1 MRVRRAIRDVRV
13 APGHVLVAVVAASVV
28 WIAYD
33 DGSYGLPARA
43 TLAIALLWGIVVGL
57 ALRVLSL
64 SRLPRGAAVVGGFL
78 TAIAAWT
85 LVSIAWAPSAEAA
98 FAEFNRAALF
108 LAVYVLVVLAGRR
121 DTVGRWADAL
131 AIGIAVVSVLA
142 VLSRLFPGLFP
153 DRDLPAFLPSAAT
166 RLSFPLGYWN
176 GLAIFV
182 ALGIPLLLRIALLN
196 RHGRMGGVALA
207 LIPVSVSV
215 VYLASS
221 RGGFLA
227 LTIGFL
233 VFLVLTEERWSAV
246 GATVVA
252 AAGSAVSIG
261 VLHYRSELV
270 NGPLDS
276 DLARDQGLSAA
287 LLIAL
292 TCVEVGVAYRLGVR
306 LLGPRLRPGR
316 TAGRAAAAVAVVGIV
331 AAIVAADPGERFE
344 TFKRVPDET
353 SVQGDDFVR
362 AHLLSGNGSGR
373 WQFWSAAVD
382 QWRDHPVL
390 GQGAGTYES
399 WWAEHASFTYFVRDA
414 HSRYLEALGE
424 LGIVGFVL
432 AVGLVVSGIAVGV
445 RRSLRLEGELRVTVA
460 ALTAMVAAYALTAGL
475 DWLWELTAVSVVAVV
490 ALGLVSGPATAVY
503 PPARS
508 VRAGESPGW
517 IARHRVAVGVGVAL
531 VAWILILGQAISLLS
546 DRELARSRAAVAD
559 GSFSRAAS
567 AAEAAR
573 NIQPWAATPYLQLA
587 LVSEA
592 AGDLPLSRIWI
603 GEAVE
608 RNRRDWRLWLVA
620 ARIEAKLGRTRAAER
635 SLRRAVALN
644 PRSPLFE
651 GLLRDESAG

>member
-1 MRVRRAIRDVRV
+1 VRVRRAIRDVRV
-13 APGHVLVAVVAASVV
+13 APGHVLVAIIAAVVV

-43 TLAIALLWGIVVGL
+43 TLAIAVLWGIVVGL

-64 SRLPRGAAVVGGFL
+64 SGLPRGAAVVGGFL
-78 TAIAAWT
+78 VAIAVWT
-85 LVSIAWAPSAEAA
+85 LVSIAWAPSAEAT
-98 FAEFNRAALF
+98 FAEFNRTALF

-121 DTVGRWADAL
+121 ETVGRWADAL
-131 AIGIAVVSVLA
+131 AIGIAAVAVVSLV
-142 VLSRLFPGLFP
+142 SRLFPGWLP

-182 ALGIPLLLRIALLN
+182 ALGVPLLLRIALL
-196 RHGRMGGVALA
+196 RRRSWLGAVAVA
-207 LIPVSVSV
+207 FIPVSVSV

-227 LTIGFL
+227 AVVGLLAFLALTG
-233 VFLVLTEERWSAV
+233 ERWSVV
-246 GATVVA
+246 GATGIAALGAVVA
-252 AAGSAVSIG
+252 IG
-261 VLHYRSELV
+261 ILHSRSELV

-276 DLARDQGLSAA
+276 DAARDQGLSAA
-287 LLIAL
+287 VLVVLMCLA
-292 TCVEVGVAYRLGVR
+292 VGSSYYFAVR

-316 TAGRAAAAVAVVGIV
+316 TAGRVAVALVVLGLV
-331 AAIVAADPGERFE
+331 VAIVVVDPAERFE

-373 WQFWSAAVD
+373 WQFWSAAAD
-382 QWRDHPVL
+382 QWREHPVL

-432 AVGLVVSGIAVGV
+432 AGGLLLSGIAVGV
-445 RRSLRLEGELRVTVA
+445 RRSLRLEGELRVTTA
-460 ALTAMVAAYALTAGL
+460 ALTAMVAAYAVTAGL

-490 ALGLVSGPATAVY
+490 ALALSSGPATAVY
-503 PPARS
+503 APARA
-508 VRAGESPGW
+508 VRAGESPGFV
-517 IARHRVAVGVGVAL
+517 ARHRVAIGVGAAV
-531 VAWILILGQAISLLS
+531 VAWLLICGQAISLLS
-546 DRELARSRAAVAD
+546 DRELARSRDAVAD
-559 GSFSRAAS
+559 GNLSRAAS

-592 AGDLPLSRIWI
+592 AGDLPRSRIWI

-635 SLRRAVALN
+635 NLRRAVALN
-644 PRSPLFE
+644 PRSPLFD
-651 GLLRDESAG
+651 GLLDREPAG

>member
-1 MRVRRAIRDVRV
+1 VRVRRAIRDVRV
-13 APGHVLVAVVAASVV
+13 APGHVLVAIIAAAVV

-43 TLAIALLWGIVVGL
+43 TLAIAVLWGIVVGL

-64 SRLPRGAAVVGGFL
+64 SRLPRGAAAVGGFL
-78 TAIAAWT
+78 VALVAWT
-85 LVSIAWAPSAEAA
+85 LVSIAWAPSAEAT

-108 LAVYVLVVLAGRR
+108 LAVYVLVVLTARR
-121 DTVGRWADAL
+121 ETVGRWADAL
-131 AIGIAVVSVLA
+131 AIGIAVVA
-142 VLSRLFPGLFP
+142 VVALVSRLFPGSFP

-182 ALGIPLLLRIALLN
+182 ALGIPLLLRIALL
-196 RHGRMGGVALA
+196 RGHGRVGAVALA

-227 LTIGFL
+227 VAVGFV
-233 VFLVLTEERWSAV
+233 VFLFLTHERWSAV

-252 AAGSAVSIG
+252 AGGSAVAIG
-261 VLHYRSELV
+261 VLHSRSELV
-270 NGPLDS
+270 NGPLDG

-292 TCVEVGVAYRLGVR
+292 TCLAVGISYRLGVL

-316 TAGRAAAAVAVVGIV
+316 TAGRAAVAVAVLGVV
-331 AAIVAADPGERFE
+331 VAIVAADPAKRFE

-424 LGIVGFVL
+424 LGILGFVL
-432 AVGLVVSGIAVGV
+432 AVGLVVSGIAVGA
-445 RRSLRLEGELRVTVA
+445 RRSLRFEDELRVTVA
-460 ALTAMVAAYALTAGL
+460 SLTATVAAYAVTAGL
-475 DWLWELTAVSVVAVV
+475 DWLWELTAVSVVAIV
-490 ALGLVSGPATAVY
+490 ALALVSGPATVAY
-503 PPARS
+503 APAR
-508 VRAGESPGW
+508 AALDGESAGW
-517 IARHRVAVGVGVAL
+517 IARHRVAVAVGVVL
-531 VAWILILGQAISLLS
+531 VAWVLICGQAISLLS

-559 GSFSRAAS
+559 ENFSRAAS

-592 AGDLPLSRIWI
+592 AGDLPRSRIWI

-620 ARIEAKLGRTRAAER
+620 ARIEAKLGRTQAAEQ
-635 SLRRAVALN
+635 SLRRAIALN

-651 GLLRDESAG
+651 GLLER

>member
-13 APGHVLVAVVAASVV
+13 APGHVLVTVIAAAVV

-43 TLAIALLWGIVVGL
+43 TLAIAVLWGIVVGL

-64 SRLPRGAAVVGGFL
+64 SRLPKGTAVVGGFMA
-78 TAIAAWT
+78 AIAAWT
-85 LVSIAWAPSAEAA
+85 LVSIVWSPSAEAT
-98 FAEFNRAALF
+98 FAEFNRAVLV
-108 LAVYVLVVLAGRR
+108 LAVYVLVVLVGRR
-121 DTVGRWADAL
+121 ETVGSWADAV
-131 AIGIAVVSVLA
+131 AIGIAVVALVAL
-142 VLSRLFPGLFP
+142 VSRLFPGSLP

-182 ALGIPLLLRIALLN
+182 ALGIPLLMRIALLR
-196 RHGRMGGVALA
+196 RHGWLGAVALA
-207 LIPVSVSV
+207 LVPASVAV

-227 LTIGFL
+227 IAVGLL
-233 VFLVLTEERWSAV
+233 VFLVLTHERWSVV
-246 GATVVA
+246 GATVIAAVGSA
-252 AAGSAVSIG
+252 AAIG
-261 VLHYRSELV
+261 VLHSRSELV
-270 NGPLDS
+270 NGPLDG
-276 DLARDQGLSAA
+276 DLVRDQGSSAA
-287 LLIAL
+287 LLLTL
-292 TCVEVGVAYRLGVR
+292 TCLAVGVSYRFGIR

-316 TAGRAAAAVAVVGIV
+316 TTGRAVVALAVLGVAAAI
-331 AAIVAADPGERFE
+331 IAADPAKRFE

-362 AHLLSGNGSGR
+362 AHLLSGSGSGR

-382 QWRDHPVL
+382 QWREHPVL
-390 GQGAGTYES
+390 GQGAGTYEF

-414 HSRYLEALGE
+414 HSRYLEVLGE

-432 AVGLVVSGIAVGV
+432 AVGLVVSGIAVGA

-460 ALTAMVAAYALTAGL
+460 ALTGMVAAYALTAGL

-490 ALGLVSGPATAVY
+490 ALALVSGPGTAVY
-503 PPARS
+503 QPARA

-517 IARHRVAVGVGVAL
+517 IARHRVATAVSVAL
-531 VAWILILGQAISLLS
+531 VAWILICGQAISLLS
-546 DRELARSRAAVAD
+546 DRELARSRAAGAD
-559 GSFSRAAS
+559 RNLSRAAS

-573 NIQPWAATPYLQLA
+573 NIQPWAATPYLRLA

-592 AGDLPLSRIWI
+592 AGDLPRSRIWI

-620 ARIEAKLGRTRAAER
+620 ARIETKLGRTQAAER
-635 SLRRAVALN
+635 SLRRAIELN

-651 GLLRDESAG
+651 GLFESAG

>member
-1 MRVRRAIRDVRV
+1 VAII
-13 APGHVLVAVVAASVV
+13 AAAIV

-43 TLAIALLWGIVVGL
+43 TLAIAVLWGIVIGL

-64 SRLPRGAAVVGGFL
+64 SRLPRGAVVVGGFL
-78 TAIAAWT
+78 AATAAWT
-85 LVSIAWAPSAEAA
+85 LVSVAWAPSAEAA

-121 DTVGRWADAL
+121 ETVGRWADAL
-131 AIGIAVVSVLA
+131 AIGIAVVSVVAL
-142 VLSRLFPGLFP
+142 VSRLFPGSLP

-182 ALGIPLLLRIALLN
+182 ALGVPLLLRIALLR
-196 RHGRMGGVALA
+196 RHGRLGAVALA
-207 LIPVSVSV
+207 LAPVSVSV

-227 LTIGFL
+227 LAVGSL
-233 VFLVLTEERWSAV
+233 VFLVLTDERWSAA
-246 GATVVA
+246 GATLVA
-252 AAGSAVSIG
+252 AVASAVAIG
-261 VLHYRSELV
+261 FLHSRSELV

-276 DLARDQGLSAA
+276 DLARDQGLVAA
-287 LLIAL
+287 LLVVL
-292 TCVEVGVAYRLGVR
+292 TCLAVGVSYRYGVR
-306 LLGPRLRPGR
+306 LLGPRLRLGR
-316 TAGRAAAAVAVVGIV
+316 TAGRAAVAFAVLVVIVGIV
-331 AAIVAADPGERFE
+331 VADPASRFE

-382 QWRDHPVL
+382 QWREYPVL

-424 LGIVGFVL
+424 LGIIGVVL
-432 AVGLVVSGIAVGV
+432 AVGLVLSGIAVGAG
-445 RRSLRLEGELRVTVA
+445 RSLRLEGELRVTSA
-460 ALTAMVAAYALTAGL
+460 ALTASVAAYAVTAGL

-490 ALGLVSGPATAVY
+490 ALALTSGPATAIY
-503 PPARS
+503 TPARA
-508 VRAGESPGW
+508 VRTGESPGFA
-517 IARHRVAVGVGVAL
+517 ARHRVAMAASVAL
-531 VAWILILGQAISLLS
+531 VAWVLICGQAISLLS

-559 GSFSRAAS
+559 GNFPRAAS

-592 AGDLPLSRIWI
+592 AGDLPRSRIWI

-608 RNRRDWRLWLVA
+608 RNKRDWRLWLVA
-620 ARIEAKLGRTRAAER
+620 ARIEAKLGRTQAAER
-635 SLRRAVALN
+635 NLRRAVALN

-651 GLLRDESAG
+651 GLLERESID